1 MQIKLVVFDIAG
13 TTVAD
18 RGNINESFRNAF
30 LSANIIVD
38 AADVDAVMGYRK
50 IEAIKLIIKKY
61 KPELS
66 ENEEMIK
73 EVHAVFE
80 HNMIEFY
87 EEDKKLEPLP
97 FAESVFQSLQD
108 RGIKVALNTGF
119 TRSITD
125 AILKRL
131 GWKNTPLINTV
142 VCSDE
147 VAEGRPH
154 PFMIQSIMQQLGIE
168 DAVDVVKV
176 GDTEVD
182 VKEGRNAGCGIV
194 VAVTTG
200 AYLREQLNQ
209 YHPDYIINSLNDLLL
224 IIDKTKL

>member
-66 ENEEMIK
+66 EEEHSINEI
-73 EVHAVFE
+73 HSVFE

-97 FAESVFQSLQD
+97 FAESVFQSLQE

-125 AILKRL
+125 TILKRL
-131 GWKNTPLINTV
+131 GWQNNPFIDTV

-147 VAEGRPH
+147 VQEGRPH

-168 DAVDVVKV
+168 HAADVVKV

-200 AYLREQLNQ
+200 AYLREQLNH
-209 YHPDYIINSLNDLLL
+209 YHPDYIINSLSDLLL